1 MLASDG
7 RKKACFSCANANKE
21 ETFRFSACRNASRH
35 GGRRFPKGKA
45 GIAARK
51 VAFSIGKYVCGG
63 LAVQGA
69 GKQPHDCVCLPISTE
84 AGGKPFGCAKAFD
97 AIRLDGIA
105 DDPKTFGRCRRDF
118 SCSDF
123 HSVPAALPAEGW
135 LFFRKAKSL
144 RETAPC
150 WDGDLAC
157 KINSLQI
164 RVISG

>member
-1 MLASDG
+1 M
-7 RKKACFSCANANKE
+7 
-21 ETFRFSACRNASRH
+21 
-35 GGRRFPKGKA
+35 
-45 GIAARK
+45 
-51 VAFSIGKYVCGG
+51 
-63 LAVQGA
+63 QGA